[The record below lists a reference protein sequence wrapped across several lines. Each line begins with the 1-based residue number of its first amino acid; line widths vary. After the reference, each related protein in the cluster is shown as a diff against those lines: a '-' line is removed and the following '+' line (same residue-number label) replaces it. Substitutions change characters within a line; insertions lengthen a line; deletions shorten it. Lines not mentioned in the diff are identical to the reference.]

1 MEKPINLSAFQ
12 PINLSTFQPMKNR
25 TLLIVTGLIFLN
37 ISCRN
42 NSDLFVRGVSQPVI
56 SLNGIWDVC
65 LSPYDTILKSDD
77 SSLKWYKAGVP
88 GECMMQGIPVMHD
101 KPFVYMTRF
110 LVPED
115 FRGKLVKLRFEGV
128 YSYSRVWVNGT
139 YIRDHH
145 GGFTAWECEITR
157 AVNPGEE
164 AVLHVEVTDR
174 ADEISYASGYAKHQ
188 IGGILRNV
196 SLLSLPENHPESVII
211 TTDLDETYNNAI
223 LKLEGSISLTGK
235 DSGISL
241 ELRDPDNRIIKLDKP
256 YFKISGKD
264 FIITN
269 LIKKPLKWEA
279 EHPVLYRLT
288 IEYSE
293 KGKVEWRRNFM
304 IGFREVKVD
313 GNRLLVNGRPVK
325 LRGACRHDIHPVS
338 GRMTTP
344 EYDLKD
350 VLLAKEANM
359 NFIRTSHY
367 PPCEKFLQLCDRYG
381 LYVEEE
387 TAVCFVGSHR
397 TSDYYPGSTENSDDF
412 TGRYLSQLQEMV
424 NNHRNHPSVIIWS
437 IGNENQFGSNFK
449 KSYDWVKENDH
460 SRPIIFS
467 YPGLVPDSIKSYD
480 IISMH
485 YPGITGDMDQYGMK
499 INGFGHEKL
508 PVLFDEW
515 AHVPCY
521 NIETVREDPNIR
533 DFWGMSLDSMWQK
546 TYDSDGGLGGAI
558 WGMIDETFMLPAD
571 LPGFNQWWGK
581 IDKNVIPGKFAGPTV
596 GYGEW
601 GIVDTW
607 RRRKPEFWSVK
618 KAYSPVR
625 LLKTSGYEFFP
636 GDTIEIPVYNRHDF
650 TGLEELE
657 MKLTLNGK
665 SQIIN
670 LPDIAPH
677 SKGNI
682 PLRIDEKPLDDAIF
696 VEFIGRDG
704 NLVDSYKLTGQVI
717 PVSADRKTVTGK
729 PAIEE
734 NDNEYLIKCNNLVI
748 GVSKSAG
755 LLSHFVNNS
764 GTRKLE
770 GPFMNIRLMTK
781 SGHNQKDSIINQ
793 CQDWKLSSL
802 DVKETGNDVLIIAV
816 GAYRTGIKTVF
827 KVLIGC
833 NGEMQIGYTAQGLPE
848 GLLREVGIGFGT
860 DSKNFDS
867 LYWNR
872 DTYWPA
878 YPEDHLSAPV
888 GSVPLFT
895 SGNNT
900 YRTIPVK
907 DWQYDKK
914 SFFYDGVDN
923 EANHQLVN
931 IARSTKENI
940 REYCLRSGTGTEI
953 QVHGDHQK
961 SCRIML
967 SGNSLQLFVSDLVD
981 YPDISWGNYSRNYQI
996 SGKYTGQASLTMR

>member
-1 MEKPINLSAFQ
+1 
-12 PINLSTFQPMKNR
+12 MKR
-25 TLLIVTGLIFLN
+25 STLLIITGLIFLN

-42 NSDLFVRGVSQPVI
+42 NSDLYVRDVRQPVI

-65 LSPYDTILKSDD
+65 LLPYDTIIKSDA
-77 SSLKWYKAGVP
+77 SSLKWYKAEVP

-101 KPFVYMTRF
+101 KPFVYMTR
-110 LVPED
+110 LLIPDD

-128 YSYSRVWVNGT
+128 YSYSRVWLNGT

-145 GGFTAWECEITR
+145 GGFTAWDCDITQ

-196 SLLSLPENHPESVII
+196 SLLSLPENHPESVMI
-211 TTDLDETYNNAI
+211 TTDLDETYDNAI
-223 LKLEGSISLTGK
+223 LKVEGSTRLTGEK
-235 DSGISL
+235 SEISL
-241 ELRDPDNRIIKLDKP
+241 ELHDPDNRKIKLDSP
-256 YFKISGKD
+256 DLKISGKD
-264 FIITN
+264 FVITN
-269 LIKKPLKWEA
+269 HIKKPFKWEA

-288 IEYSE
+288 VEYSE
-293 KGKVEWRRNFM
+293 KGKVEWRGNYM
-304 IGFREVKVD
+304 IGFREVEVD
-313 GNRLLVNGRPVK
+313 GNRLLVNGKPVK
-325 LRGACRHDIHPVS
+325 LRGACRHDIHPLS

-344 EYDLKD
+344 EFDLKD

-367 PPCEKFLQLCDRYG
+367 PPSEKFLELCDRYG
-381 LYVEEE
+381 LFVEEE

-397 TSDYYPGSTENSDDF
+397 TSDYYPGSTENSAEF

-424 NNHRNHPSVIIWS
+424 SNHRNHPSVIIWS

-449 KSYDWVKENDH
+449 KSYDWVKENDL
-460 SRPIIFS
+460 SRPVIYS
-467 YPGLVPDSIKSYD
+467 YPGLVPDTIRSYD

-485 YPGITGDMDQYGMK
+485 YPGINGDMDQYGMK
-499 INGFGHEKL
+499 TSDFGHEKM

-533 DFWGMSLDSMWQK
+533 DFWGMSLDSMWHK
-546 TYDSDGGLGGAI
+546 TFDSDGGLGGAI

-571 LPGFNQWWGK
+571 LPGFKLWWGK

-607 RRRKPEFWSVK
+607 RRKKPEFWSVK

-625 LLKTSGYEFFP
+625 LMKTSGYEFVP
-636 GDTIEIPVYNRHDF
+636 GENIEIPVYNRHDF
-650 TGLEELE
+650 TDLEELD
-657 MKLTLNGK
+657 MKLTFNGR
-665 SQIIN
+665 SQMIR
-670 LPDIAPH
+670 LPGIPPH

-682 PLRIDEKPLDDAIF
+682 TIRIEEKPANDVIL
-696 VEFIGRDG
+696 VEFMRRDG
-704 NLVDSYKLTGQVI
+704 NLVDSYKLAGQVN
-717 PVSADRKTVTGK
+717 PVSPERITETGK
-729 PAIEE
+729 TGFEE
-734 NDNEYLIKCNNLVI
+734 NGNEYLIKCKNLVI
-748 GVSKSAG
+748 GVNKSTG

-764 GTRKLE
+764 GTWKLT
-770 GPFMNIRLMTK
+770 GPFMNVRLMMK
-781 SGHNQKDSIINQ
+781 NGHNQQDSINNPGR
-793 CQDWKLSSL
+793 DWDLASL
-802 DVKETGNDVLIIAV
+802 EVKEVGNDVLIV
-816 GAYRTGIKTVF
+816 SDGEYRTGMKAEF
-827 KVLIGC
+827 KMMISC

-848 GLLREVGIGFGT
+848 GLPREVGIGFGT
-860 DSKNFDS
+860 DNNFDT

-872 DTYWPA
+872 NTYWPA
-878 YPEDHLSAPV
+878 YPEDHLSAPS
-888 GSVPLFT
+888 GRVPLFT
-895 SGNNT
+895 SGNNA

-914 SFFYDGVDN
+914 SFFYDGVDD
-923 EANHQLVN
+923 EADHQLVN

-940 REYCLRSGTGTEI
+940 REYCLISGTGTEI
-953 QVHGDHQK
+953 RVHGDYPR

-967 SGNSLQLFVSDLVD
+967 SGNSLQLMISDLVD

-996 SGKYTGQASLTMR
+996 SDKFTGQASLTLR